1 MNKNK
6 GILSIYASIN
16 FNIIL
21 VRLSLSSMTKK
32 EMIKNAFALFILL
45 VFMVSCIPNKDIIYL
60 QESKSEPKDSSM
72 VMSKINIQPYRVQSL
87 DILSVILKAPEEKI
101 VEMFKAEKGDGVVS
115 QETIYFNGFTVD
127 DKGFIRIPVLGEVQ
141 VLGLTLE
148 EIRVRIEEMLLK
160 NYFNEDANIFVEVKL
175 PGVSYTINGEIT
187 HPGVN
192 VVYKDRATILEA
204 IAVSGDITPVGNRKE
219 VMIIRQYPHGS
230 EIHSIDLT
238 TIDAMNS
245 PYYFIQPNDY
255 IYIKPLK
262 QKSWGTG
269 VNGIDSV
276 TRIFQVFT
284 IASTVVLLFFNL
296 R

>member
-1 MNKNK
+1 MSEKEK
-6 GILSIYASIN
+6 
-16 FNIIL
+16 
-21 VRLSLSSMTKK
+21 MKK
-32 EMIKNAFALFILL
+32 IVALL
-45 VFMVSCIPNKDIIYL
+45 VLIVLTISCIPNKKLIYL
-60 QESKSEPKDSSM
+60 QESDNKVKDSLM
-72 VMSKINIQPYRVQSL
+72 VMSKMNVQPYRVQSL
-87 DILSVILKAPEEKI
+87 DILSIILKAPEEKI
-101 VEMFKAEKGDGVVS
+101 VEMFKAEEGDGVIS
-115 QETIYFNGFTVD
+115 QESMYFSGFTVN

-148 EIRVRIEEMLLK
+148 EIRVKIEDMLLK
-160 NYFNEDANIFVEVKL
+160 SYFNKDANIFVDVKL
-175 PGVSYTINGEIT
+175 PGVSYTINGEINS
-187 HPGVN
+187 PGVN

-204 IAVSGDITPVGNRKE
+204 IAVSGDITVTGNRKD
-219 VMIIRQYPHGS
+219 VMIIRQYPHGA

-238 TIDAMNS
+238 SINAMNS

-276 TRIFQVFT
+276 TSVFQVLT
-284 IASTVVLLFFNL
+284 VASTIILLIFNL